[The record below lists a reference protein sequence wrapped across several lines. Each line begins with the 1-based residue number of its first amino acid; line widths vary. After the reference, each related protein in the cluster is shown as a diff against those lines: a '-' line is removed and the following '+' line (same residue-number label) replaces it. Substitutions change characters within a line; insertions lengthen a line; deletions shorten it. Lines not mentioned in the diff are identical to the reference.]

1 MMQLRISINTTGR
14 IAFINVE
21 FHCRDTKS
29 RTAYSCGRGR
39 SDPGFARS
47 RPSSAKMHSMFK
59 SSTWSA
65 SSSMKWQPKQYD
77 EGSG

>member
-1 MMQLRISINTTGR
+1 MRLSVSINTTGT

-21 FHCRDTKS
+21 LCCRDTKS

-65 SSSMKWQPKQYD
+65 SCSTIWQPKQYD
-77 EGSG
+77 DGSG

>member
-1 MMQLRISINTTGR
+1 MMQLSISINRTGR

-21 FHCRDTKS
+21 LYCRDTKS
-29 RTAYSCGRGR
+29 KTVYSCGRGR

-47 RPSSAKMHSMFK
+47 WPSSAKMHSMFK

-65 SSSMKWQPKQYD
+65 SSSMIWQPKQYD
-77 EGSG
+77 DGSG